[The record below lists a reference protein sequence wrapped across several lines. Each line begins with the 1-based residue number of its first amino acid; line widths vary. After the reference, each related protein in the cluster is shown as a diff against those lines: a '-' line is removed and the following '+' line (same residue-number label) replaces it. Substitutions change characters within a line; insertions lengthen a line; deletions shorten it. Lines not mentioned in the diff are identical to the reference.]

1 MNAGAD
7 IVRPLGPTEIYSS
20 SRHALGFYNCVA
32 NTCRYSVSV
41 AGLQGQSV
49 QDALQTA
56 LAKVVLAI
64 PSLGVGIVGQETSK
78 PQFVQQAAINL
89 EHHFEFWER
98 AETDSNAR
106 DTVLLR
112 FLEERHDQ
120 SWPDIAHRPPWKLT
134 AIVWNEAL
142 EDGDGNMVIDAI
154 LAIHHS
160 LADGR
165 STALFHTHLLEEL
178 NCAPK
183 QVTHLTDGILNLK
196 ASGVRMNC
204 APQEDVVNFTKSWMY
219 LAQTLWHELG
229 PAWLKG
235 NPPAAPWTGK
245 PVTSEPR
252 QTGLRLIRIP
262 AAAVPR
268 ILAAC
273 RANHTT
279 LTPLLHALILAS
291 LSRHISPKEVVE
303 FRSTTP
309 IDLRPFA
316 HGGEHESGNRDTKFG
331 VFVTAQDHSFDNA
344 TIAALR
350 EQPLTKRIWQV
361 AAGLRRD
368 IKQRVAE
375 LPRDDI
381 MSMLGWVSDW
391 REFWLS
397 KVGTPR
403 KTTWEVS
410 NIGAMLG
417 GTKPE
422 GSAGARSWMI
432 QRSLMSQG
440 CTVAGA
446 AVSASVSG
454 VVGGEVDI
462 VLGWQL
468 GIIET
473 ALVDALVVDLQRW
486 IDQASQGQDFV

>member
-1 MNAGAD
+1 M
-7 IVRPLGPTEIYSS
+7 
-20 SRHALGFYNCVA
+20 
-32 NTCRYSVSV
+32 
-41 AGLQGQSV
+41 AGLRGQSV
-49 QDALQTA
+49 RDALHAA

-64 PSLGVGIVGQETSK
+64 PSLSVGIVGQETSK
-78 PQFVQQAAINL
+78 PQFVQQATIKL
-89 EHHFEFWER
+89 EHHFEICDKL
-98 AETDSNAR
+98 ETDSNAR

-112 FLEERHDQ
+112 FLEDRHDE
-120 SWPDIAHRPPWKLT
+120 SWPDIVHRPPWKLT
-134 AIVWNEAL
+134 VIIWNKAL
-142 EDGDGNMVIDAI
+142 EDGDGNIVVDAI
-154 LAIHHS
+154 LTIHHS

-165 STALFHTHLLEEL
+165 STALFHAHLLEEL
-178 NCAPK
+178 NRAPK
-183 QVTHLTDGILNLK
+183 EVTHLTGGILNLK
-196 ASGVRMNC
+196 ASGVRMKC
-204 APQEDVVNFTKSWMY
+204 PPQEDVVNFTKSWIY
-219 LAQTLWHELG
+219 LAQTLWHELR

-252 QTGLRLIRIP
+252 QTGLRLIRVP
-262 AAAVPR
+262 AVRVPH

-291 LSRHISPKEVVE
+291 LSRHIPPDEVAG
-303 FRSTTP
+303 FCSTTP

-316 HGGEHESGNRDTKFG
+316 HGGEHESGNRDIRFG

-344 TIAALR
+344 AIAALR
-350 EQPLTKRIWQV
+350 EQPLTEKIWQV
-361 AAGLRRD
+361 AAGLRRN

-403 KTTWEVS
+403 RTTWEVS
-410 NIGAMLG
+410 NIGAMLS
-417 GTKPE
+417 GTNPE
-422 GSAGARSWMI
+422 GSAEARNWMI

-473 ALVDALVVDLQRW
+473 TLAEAVAADLERW
-486 IDQASQGQDFV
+486 IGQASQGQDFV